1 VVEIINLLGGPHR
14 YRTIGKSEGV
24 GLTLTISLWEVALAV
39 LFLNIPFGFWRDGTK
54 RFTLPWFL
62 AVHLPVPVV
71 VGLRILSKLGWRLTT
86 LPVLVGSF
94 FLGQLLGG
102 KIHQWWEW
110 RKDVRGN

>member
-1 VVEIINLLGGPHR
+1 MGSGIGCAVPQYPVRLL
-14 YRTIGKSEGV
+14 EG
-24 GLTLTISLWEVALAV
+24 WDEEV
-39 LFLNIPFGFWRDGTK
+39 
-54 RFTLPWFL
+54 TLPWFL

>member
-1 VVEIINLLGGPHR
+1 LEVP
-14 YRTIGKSEGV
+14 IGIEQWAKSEGL
-24 GLTLTISLWEVALAV
+24 GLALRIPLWEVALAV
-39 LFLNIPFGFWRDGTK
+39 LLLNLPFGFWRDGTN

-86 LPVLVGSF
+86 FPVLIGSF
-94 FLGQLLGG
+94 FLGQFLGG

-110 RKDVRGN
+110 RKNTRRI